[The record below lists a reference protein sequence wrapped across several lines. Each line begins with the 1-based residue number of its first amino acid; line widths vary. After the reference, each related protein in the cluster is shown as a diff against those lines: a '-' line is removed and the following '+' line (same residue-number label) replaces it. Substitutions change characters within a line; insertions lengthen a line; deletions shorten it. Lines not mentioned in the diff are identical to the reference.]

1 MSSPLPEL
9 RADGQLI
16 VTGSLAFDRIMVFGG
31 NFKDH
36 ILQDKLHVI
45 SISFLVDDMRTM
57 RGGCAGNIAY
67 TAALLG
73 DDPRVVATAGADFD
87 GYREWLVGH
96 GVDVGGIVT
105 IDDMTTASCHITTD
119 QNDNQITGFHV
130 GAMARARDIALADH
144 AGSRPGL
151 VIVAPDDPQA
161 MVRHSRESRDA
172 GLPFLF
178 DPSFQVTAMDGESL
192 AAAARGAAFMLL
204 NDYELAVFKEKTG
217 TDDQSLFDLVDRVV
231 VTLGSKGSQ
240 ILRPGE
246 DPIHI
251 PAAAIAKMVDPTG
264 AGDAYRGA
272 FMVGLKRGLDL
283 GQCGR
288 LGSVAAAYAVE
299 QHGTQ
304 EHTYTLDEFK
314 TRYRTSF
321 GEAAPL

>member
-1 MSSPLPEL
+1 MSRPVPDL
-9 RADGQLI
+9 RANGQLV

-73 DDPRVVATAGADFD
+73 DDPRIVAAAGSDFAA
-87 GYREWLVGH
+87 YRDWLDDQ
-96 GVDVGGIVT
+96 GVDTGGIVT
-105 IDDMTTASCHITTD
+105 IDDMPTASCHITTD

-144 AGSRPGL
+144 AGPRPGL
-151 VIVAPDDPQA
+151 VIVAPDDPEA
-161 MVRHSRESRDA
+161 MVRHSQESREA
-172 GLPFLF
+172 GIPFLF

-192 AAAARGAAFMLL
+192 AAAARGASAMLL
-204 NDYELAVFKEKTG
+204 NDYELAVFKEKTD
-217 TDDQSLFDLVDRVV
+217 TDDESIFELVDRVV
-231 VTLGSKGSQ
+231 VTLGGEGSR
-240 ILRPGE
+240 ILSSTE
-246 DPIHI
+246 QAIEI
-251 PAAAIAKMVDPTG
+251 PAAPIAEMVDPTG

-283 GQCGR
+283 SVCGR

-304 EHTYTLDEFK
+304 EHAYTLEAFK
-314 TRYRTSF
+314 DRYQTSF
-321 GEAAPL
+321 GEAVDL